1 MGLRPRSR
9 GWTHIASPDPLVYP
23 KIDPKYLDDP
33 HDAFVLLTGIRAVR
47 RVASYPAMA
56 KLIVRETRPGP
67 ETITDDQIYDYI
79 RETTQTTWHIVG
91 SCKAGT
97 DDDAVVTPDLRVRG
111 IDRLRVIDSSIFPTI
126 PSSNTNAATIALGER
141 GAEMVMNAWRN
152 SSMKAA
158 S

>member
-1 MGLRPRSR
+1 MAG
-9 GWTHIASPDPLVYP
+9 H
-23 KIDPKYLDDP
+23 
-33 HDAFVLLTGIRAVR
+33 
-47 RVASYPAMA
+47 PAMA

-67 ETITDDQIYDYI
+67 EATTDEQILDYI

-97 DDDAVVTPDLRVRG
+97 DPDAVVDPDLRVIG
-111 IDRLRVIDSSIFPTI
+111 IDKLRVIDSSIFPTI

-141 GAEMVMNAWRN
+141 GAEMVMGAWRN
-152 SSMKAA
+152 PMKAA